1 VDDQREPEAG
11 QEPGQEEH
19 RGESERDEPDR
30 RRDES
35 DSAEGGDEPGHKIR
49 QAEPEEKAEK
59 ETTEDIDRAFD

>member
-11 QEPGQEEH
+11 QEEH
-19 RGESERDEPDR
+19 EGESERDEPDR